1 MTAAQDRGST
11 SLGWED
17 PFRWL
22 EIAEPVPAEFS
33 DWEGEIAHRSF
44 LIAHPDVPIES
55 WVTCTTV
62 ELDLDDLKTAGS
74 RRSTDLVSRL
84 RRAADGR
91 RTPPLCLQDFRGH
104 TTEGAVAVAHLRSDQ
119 FDAIV
124 GSKVRDSGEGGPI
137 RLQASSPDPIAKAES
152 QLRNAAVFPDWANP
166 GHDLW
171 ISTEVRIESDADRG
185 NGRRVRFNGDVIA
198 RFHLRINILQALESR
213 AGRIMTTVLQELVPT
228 RGRSWMRRW
237 FLDQLT
243 PISDPSERL
252 LASERDLLLGKY
264 VLGRATSI
272 RHWQFDEPVWEWIQ
286 ERAGLDESSAQRS
299 SELQLAQ
306 ELVAAAARR
315 RVVGASGTSAL
326 AIVGLNVLTLIST
339 WATFLQVVPRPG
351 FPEGVDRWIGRS
363 SLEVVS
369 VLALGGIALLLS
381 LAFLLARWPV
391 RSRRE
396 SVAR

>member
-1 MTAAQDRGST
+1 
-11 SLGWED
+11 
-17 PFRWL
+17 
-22 EIAEPVPAEFS
+22 V
-33 DWEGEIAHRSF
+33 
-44 LIAHPDVPIES
+44 V
-55 WVTCTTV
+55 
-62 ELDLDDLKTAGS
+62 
-74 RRSTDLVSRL
+74 
-84 RRAADGR
+84 
-91 RTPPLCLQDFRGH
+91 
-104 TTEGAVAVAHLRSDQ
+104 VAHLRSDQ

-171 ISTEVRIESDADRG
+171 ISTEDRIESDADRG

-198 RFHLRINILQALESR
+198 RFHVRINILQALESR

-286 ERAGLDESSAQRS
+286 ERVGLDESSAQRS

-369 VLALGGIALLLS
+369 VLALGGIALLFS

-396 SVAR
+396 SAAR